1 MATRDCLVTNILQN
15 IVLCVQQKKET
26 YTGLKQQNAK
36 AQISSVEMEYSSVA
50 QKN

>member
-15 IVLCVQQKKET
+15 IFVCVQQKKET
-26 YTGLKQQNAK
+26 KCK